1 MSPIVWGRPTWVFL
15 HTLAETLK
23 ETSFPII
30 GPQLI
35 NVIIQICNH
44 LPCPECAQHAK
55 QFWSKVITQNIHSR
69 LDLINLLFM
78 FHNTVNK
85 RKQFKPFKYVDLQ
98 HYKSKKMIDTYN
110 NFVRHFNTNGNMSLI
125 NEAFHRNIML
135 KSLHKWVIHNIQ
147 HFNINNE

>member
-1 MSPIVWGRPTWVFL
+1 M
-15 HTLAETLK
+15 
-23 ETSFPII
+23 
-30 GPQLI
+30 
-35 NVIIQICNH
+35 
-44 LPCPECAQHAK
+44 
-55 QFWSKVITQNIHSR
+55 
-69 LDLINLLFM
+69 D
-78 FHNTVNK
+78 
-85 RKQFKPFKYVDLQ
+85 KPFKYVDLQ